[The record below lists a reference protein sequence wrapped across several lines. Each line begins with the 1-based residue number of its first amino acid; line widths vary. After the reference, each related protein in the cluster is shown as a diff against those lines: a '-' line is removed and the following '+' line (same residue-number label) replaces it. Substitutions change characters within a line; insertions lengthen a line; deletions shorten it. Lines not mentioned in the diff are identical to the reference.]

1 MQYVRILYTFK
12 VHFHCEV
19 ANLLILPIKLSWPK
33 SCFMPQYD
41 TSALTRKEGIMFRG
55 IKNKLLGAVIA
66 GTLGLFLATPSQAVP
81 IAADIVWVIDTSGSM
96 GSDIAQVKARILEFN
111 TAMIANGIDAN
122 YAVVRFGGSET
133 LIQDLTD
140 FATLSAPGPFM
151 SLIANGGGTERGS
164 NATLLGLNTVSFRAG
179 SVHNFILITD
189 EDDDGN
195 KRAELDAALTADNAL
210 FNAIVNPGF
219 GATLAHYGPLATGH
233 GGALF
238 DILAFRS
245 NPDAFFDNFIKTK
258 VKEIID
264 HGKVPEPG
272 VLFLMGFGLMGMG
285 IARRKARQ

>member
-1 MQYVRILYTFK
+1 
-12 VHFHCEV
+12 
-19 ANLLILPIKLSWPK
+19 
-33 SCFMPQYD
+33 
-41 TSALTRKEGIMFRG
+41 MFRG

-66 GTLGLFLATPSQAVP
+66 GTLGLFLAMPSQAVVVD
-81 IAADIVWVIDTSGSM
+81 ADIVWVIDTSGSM
-96 GSDIAQVKARILEFN
+96 GGDIAQVKARILEFN
-111 TAMIANGIDAN
+111 TAMTANGIDAK

-151 SLIANGGGTERGS
+151 SLTANGGGIERGS

-189 EDDDGN
+189 EDDDGY
-195 KRAELDAALTADNAL
+195 KRAELDAALTATGAL
-210 FNAIVNPGF
+210 FNAIVDPRSG
-219 GATLAHYGPLATGH
+219 TAHYGPLATGH

-285 IARRKARQ
+285 IAGRKARK

>member
-1 MQYVRILYTFK
+1 
-12 VHFHCEV
+12 
-19 ANLLILPIKLSWPK
+19 
-33 SCFMPQYD
+33 MPRYD
-41 TSALTRKEGIMFRG
+41 TDALTRKEGIMFRG

-66 GTLGLFLATPSQAVP
+66 GTLGLFLAMPSQAVVIP
-81 IAADIVWVIDTSGSM
+81 ADIVWVIDTSGSM
-96 GSDIAQVKARILEFN
+96 GGDIAQVKARILEFE
-111 TAMIANGIDAN
+111 TAMIANGIDAR

-151 SLIANGGGTERGS
+151 SLTANGGGIERGS

-189 EDDDGN
+189 EDDDGS
-195 KRAELDAALTADNAL
+195 KRAELDAALTATGAL
-210 FNAIVNPGF
+210 FNAIVNPAF
-219 GATLAHYGPLATGH
+219 GSTNAHYGPLASGH

-238 DILAFRS
+238 DILDFRS
-245 NPDAFFDNFIKTK
+245 NPDAFFDNFIRTK
-258 VKEIID
+258 VKEIKE

-285 IARRKARQ
+285 IARRKARN